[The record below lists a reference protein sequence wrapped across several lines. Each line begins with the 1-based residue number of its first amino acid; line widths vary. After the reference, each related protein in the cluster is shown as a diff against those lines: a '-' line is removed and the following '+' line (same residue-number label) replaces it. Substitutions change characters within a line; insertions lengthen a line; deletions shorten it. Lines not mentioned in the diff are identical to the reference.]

1 MDRAITRMSIAGRS
15 SSQPGFSLLELIV
28 VMAILSVCVALV
40 APGLSPE
47 RFTDSMKTGI
57 RRFSAVLAQA
67 RNQAMISGERQML
80 LVDYSRQGSGNR
92 VCYRLLSASEEAAA
106 EDGISESG
114 ATAAT
119 GCFPYGIRIEQVETQ
134 HDSREEGT
142 ARFAVLPS
150 GLIQPGLIY
159 LQKGDRKRTLRVR
172 PFQPYPQ
179 VLQGHPRRGEG
190 RPRTGPRVGGSPG
203 GYGADG
209 Q

>member
-1 MDRAITRMSIAGRS
+1 
-15 SSQPGFSLLELIV
+15 
-28 VMAILSVCVALV
+28 MAILSVCVALV

-57 RRFSAVLAQA
+57 RRFSAILTQA
-67 RNQAMISGERQML
+67 RNRAMSSGKRQML
-80 LVDYSRQGSGNR
+80 VVDYSRQDSGNR
-92 VCYRLLSASEEAAA
+92 VCYRLLSSGKDAAT
-106 EDGISESG
+106 EDGIAESG
-114 ATAAT
+114 GNAAT
-119 GCFPYGIRIEQVETQ
+119 GCFPYGIRIVRVETQ
-134 HDSREEGT
+134 QDAREEGK

-190 RPRTGPRVGGSPG
+190 MPRRAPLTGEPVD
-203 GYGADG
+203 GYGAHG

>member
-1 MDRAITRMSIAGRS
+1 MSTAGRS
-15 SSQPGFSLLELIV
+15 SRGPGFSLLELIV

-57 RRFSAVLAQA
+57 RRFSAILAQA
-67 RNQAMISGERQML
+67 RNRAMSSGERQML

-92 VCYRLLSASEEAAA
+92 VCYRLLSANEDAATEE
-106 EDGISESG
+106 GIAESG
-114 ATAAT
+114 GNAAT
-119 GCFPYGIRIEQVETQ
+119 GCFPYGIRIVGVETQ
-134 HDSREEGT
+134 QDARGEGT

-172 PFQPYPQ
+172 PFQPHPQ
-179 VLQGHPRRGEG
+179 VLQGHPGRGG
-190 RPRTGPRVGGSPG
+190 GMPRKTPRTGETAV
-203 GYGADG
+203 GYGALG